1 MGLLVYQP
9 FKRVSALHYGVVYF
23 LVIVGMK
30 LLMNLMSGVTEVRG
44 GVVLVHDGRWTLAGA
59 EDKDPCRR
67 NRGTSFD
74 NRYGHSSGLASRRRY
89 ISPCLPGT
97 WS

>member
-59 EDKDPCRR
+59 EEKILVA
-67 NRGTSFD
+67 GIEALLSTIVMVILQ
-74 NRYGHSSGLASRRRY
+74 GILASRRR
-89 ISPCLPGT
+89 
-97 WS
+97 